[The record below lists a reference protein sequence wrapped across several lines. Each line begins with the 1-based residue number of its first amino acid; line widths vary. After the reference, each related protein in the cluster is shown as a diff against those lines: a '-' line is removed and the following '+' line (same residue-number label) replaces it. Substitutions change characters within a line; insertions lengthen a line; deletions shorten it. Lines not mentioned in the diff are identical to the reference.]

1 MYLENSICNFIPLF
15 DIDYT
20 KKKNII
26 SISLFKMSNSGY
38 KNFDQYID
46 GLTILCEKVKSSYN
60 NFTIRIFIDNSIFN
74 DKNLLSKLKNLKLE
88 IVVYTCPDYIIN
100 NEFHYGTFGTFVRF
114 FPMFDFPNND
124 ADLVMIQDADYDE
137 FGEVILNE
145 NIDIINKLNLYID
158 YKNCYILKFGDLYNS
173 FKSDSIVYKNIVNY
187 YTVSS
192 SLIGINKI
200 NYNVIVDFIKSVKNK
215 NYIISR
221 YNLSENENKHRDMNK
236 FIYGIDEYFLNNT
249 LMQYIIDNKLP
260 FININKFDLYTKIYK
275 YFKYYNIHLTNN
287 KSLKIFDKIFTL
299 ILDRLKIKYK
309 NATLKEKYDIID
321 NLINGKNK
329 NLIIKIYKIL
339 YKIFLV
345 AYKNKAYQFL
355 FPKNM
360 YKILLTTKYFGLYQY
375 DTIIFEFTN
384 YDTITILENRFDKD
398 YINYL
403 KKYLDTKNIKI
414 NKFH

>member
-1 MYLENSICNFIPLF
+1 MYLKNSICNFIPLF

-26 SISLFKMSNSGY
+26 SVSLFKMSNSGY
-38 KNFDQYID
+38 KNFDQYIN

-88 IVVYTCPDYIIN
+88 IIVYTCPDYIIN

-114 FPMFDFPNND
+114 FPLFDFPNND

-145 NIDIINKLNLYID
+145 NIDIINKLNLYSD

-275 YFKYYNIHLTNN
+275 YFKYIYLTNN
-287 KSLKIFDKIFTL
+287 KIIKIFDKIFTL

-309 NATLKEKYDIID
+309 NASLKKKYDIID

-345 AYKNKAYQFL
+345 AYKNKDYQFL

-375 DTIIFEFTN
+375 YTIIFEFTN

-414 NKFH
+414 NSVR